1 MSSHHSDSSHSSPVA
16 TSNNWIGTVLGTAAV
31 LILMVFIMKQ
41 CGSGGSH
48 KEEHAVSTHA
58 EHGAE
63 PAKETKATETTTE
76 NTAAFKVNLPGDISL
91 LGNKGGIE
99 DKLVAFLSSD
109 WKALGADS
117 LKKIWFDFDN
127 LNFETG
133 SAKITPESQTQIN
146 NIAAILKA
154 FPAAKFKVGG
164 YTDKTGDEAVNKK
177 LSQERADATVAAI
190 KAAGSSA
197 GQLLAAEGYGS
208 SFATVAATA
217 SEEERKKDRRISVS
231 VRD

>member
-1 MSSHHSDSSHSSPVA
+1 MSSHHSDSSHSTPVE
-16 TSNNWIGTVLGTAAV
+16 TSNGWIGTVLGTAAI
-31 LILMVFIMKQ
+31 LITLVFIMKQ

-48 KEEHAVSTHA
+48 EATHSGGHGAETHKEAAVST
-58 EHGAE
+58 ETS
-63 PAKETKATETTTE
+63 PAKAET
-76 NTAAFKVNLPGDISL
+76 FKVNLPGEISL
-91 LGNKGGIE
+91 SGNKGGIE
-99 DKLVAFLSSD
+99 DKLVSFLNTD

-133 SAKITPESQTQIN
+133 SAKITAESQVQIN

-190 KAAGSSA
+190 KAAGA
-197 GQLLAAEGYGS
+197 NAAQLLSAEGYGS
-208 SFATVAATA
+208 AYATVPATA
-217 SEEERKKDRRISVS
+217 SEEERKKDRHISISV
-231 VRD
+231 RE

>member
-48 KEEHAVSTHA
+48 KEEHAVASHSEHA
-58 EHGAE
+58 V
-63 PAKETKATETTTE
+63 ETTNEAKTSETTHEKTE
-76 NTAAFKVNLPGDISL
+76 AFKVTLPGDINLS
-91 LGNKGGIE
+91 GNKGGIE
-99 DKLVAFLSSD
+99 DKLVAFLSTN
-109 WKALGADS
+109 WKSLGVDS

-133 SAKITPESQTQIN
+133 SAKITPESQVQIN

-190 KAAGSSA
+190 KAAGANA
-197 GQLLAAEGYGS
+197 GQLLGAEGYGS
-208 SFATVAATA
+208 AFATVAATA